1 LINLLDLKKDNI
13 LLFMDN
19 NNYQSVFKSID
30 PFHYKTIYREN
41 KRNKYQTNILVTKF
55 SLLIKGRDKEFL
67 KEINTLLEQR
77 LKSLV
82 KTNLH

>member
-1 LINLLDLKKDNI
+1 
-13 LLFMDN
+13 MDN

-30 PFHYKTIYREN
+30 PFHYKTIYKKN
-41 KRNKYQTNILVTKF
+41 NGNINYQTNIVTKF

-77 LKSLV
+77 LKSFA
-82 KTNLH
+82 

>member
-1 LINLLDLKKDNI
+1 
-13 LLFMDN
+13 MDN
-19 NNYQSVFKSID
+19 DNYQSVFKSID

-41 KRNKYQTNILVTKF
+41 KYQTNILVTKF
-55 SLLIKGRDKEFL
+55 SLLIKDRDKEFL